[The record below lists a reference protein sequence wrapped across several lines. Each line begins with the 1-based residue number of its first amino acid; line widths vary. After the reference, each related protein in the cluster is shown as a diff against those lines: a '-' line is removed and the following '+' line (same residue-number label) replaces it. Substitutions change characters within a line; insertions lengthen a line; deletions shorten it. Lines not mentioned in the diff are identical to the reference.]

1 MDPGLAKTLR
11 DDKAREFALWRKANI
26 PKTYGGPLTAAEEE
40 EQSILRTRIAETT
53 KALKCPVGYG
63 ALEARKDTRRLD
75 KLFSKRETPRAHLT
89 DAEDA
94 EEAQLTARVEAFKQT
109 PEGLARDRIHKLRCE
124 RALSTDEQKELDI
137 LLKLYPALPPDL
149 EDPVTRAMLTWE
161 RESQERRARLKG
173 LAPRT

>member
-1 MDPGLAKTLR
+1 MDQGLAKTLR
-11 DDKAREFALWRKANI
+11 DDKARAFTLWRKANI
-26 PKTYGGPLTAAEEE
+26 PKSYGGPITAAEEQ
-40 EQSILRTRIAETT
+40 EQSILRTRIVETT

-75 KLFSKRETPRAHLT
+75 ELFSKRETPRAHLT

-94 EEAQLTARVEAFKQT
+94 EEARLTARVEAFKQT

-137 LLKLYPALPPDL
+137 LRKLYPPSA
-149 EDPVTRAMLTWE
+149 A
-161 RESQERRARLKG
+161 
-173 LAPRT
+173 